1 MHLLF
6 IHILQKLRKSVTNI
20 EQSSSITDELKS
32 EINRLERELEKE
44 KSKSK
49 KSFTPFGK
57 HKNMT
62 KVNSPRELLQAV
74 DGSDVTDVPKKLNE
88 REVELESEN
97 GRLKNQIQELKHFT
111 QNLEIERKVLLE
123 RLTMKFIPVDSQRK
137 VPFTNR
143 ENSWMIK
150 TKTEKSFFES
160 NCQIFF
166 SD

>member
-1 MHLLF
+1 M
-6 IHILQKLRKSVTNI
+6 

-74 DGSDVTDVPKKLNE
+74 DGSDVTDVPTKLNE

-123 RLTMKFIPVDSQRK
+123 RLTMIIISVDSQRK

-143 ENSWMIK
+143 ENAWMIK